1 MQYGK
6 TGNFKIKN
14 ELLNKKH
21 ILKLLVIFAVVI
33 KVFLNM
39 LKSLFNWKV
48 LLNLVIAIGIF
59 VGLVWLTFRWLEYHT
74 NHGQEIPVPNVVNK
88 SVHDAI
94 KILDDTGLEYE
105 VDSANYD
112 PKYRPFQV
120 LQIYPAPGSRV
131 KDGRT
136 VRLKVNPRTWA
147 QIAVPDV
154 INKYSGLAFQRLD
167 QVGLKIGDTIYEPS
181 IQKDALLR
189 ILYKGNAVNPGT
201 RLPRFSII
209 DVVVGTG
216 PMRNISIPNVVGL
229 SVKEARAVIT
239 KGMFEVGLVEHED
252 GSNDESDIIYYQDPA
267 AGDVR
272 DQGMQ
277 IDLWASKRTPAELRA
292 KVEQLNSIYRMKV
305 DTSLPPVRYEEV
317 HNEPSFDPPVAPAPV
332 PKRETPKPEPVKT
345 ETPKTQTTAPKST
358 VSGTEKPK
366 TSSSSPAT
374 GSTAKPAASTA
385 TGQQPAQK
393 PKAKKVVVE

>member
-1 MQYGK
+1 M
-6 TGNFKIKN
+6 
-14 ELLNKKH
+14 LNKKP
-21 ILKLLVIFAVVI
+21 ILKLLAIFAVVI
-33 KVFLNM
+33 KVILSM
-39 LKSLFNWKV
+39 LKSLFSWKV

-88 SVHDAI
+88 SIHDAV

-105 VDSANYD
+105 VDSTNYD

-189 ILYKGNAVNPGT
+189 ILYKGNAVNPGA
-201 RLPRFSII
+201 RLPRFSVI
-209 DVVVGTG
+209 DVVVGSG

-239 KGMFEVGLVEHED
+239 KSMFEVGLVEHED
-252 GSNDESDIIYYQDPA
+252 GNKDESDIIYYQDPA
-267 AGDVR
+267 SGDVR

-277 IDLWASKRTPAELRA
+277 IDLWASKKTPAELRA

-317 HNEPSFDPPVAPAPV
+317 HSEPSYVPPVAPPAP
-332 PKRETPKPEPVKT
+332 KKETPKAETVKT
-345 ETPKTQTTAPKST
+345 ETPKVQNTTPKPT
-358 VSGTEKPK
+358 ADKPK
-366 TSSSSPAT
+366 VSNNNQAGNTH
-374 GSTAKPAASTA
+374 KPAASTG
-385 TGQQPAQK
+385 TKEPVEK

>member
-1 MQYGK
+1 
-6 TGNFKIKN
+6 
-14 ELLNKKH
+14 
-21 ILKLLVIFAVVI
+21 
-33 KVFLNM
+33 M

-48 LLNLVIAIGIF
+48 LLNLVIAIGVF

-88 SVHDAI
+88 SVHDAV

-136 VRLKVNPRTWA
+136 VRLRVNPRTWA
-147 QIAVPDV
+147 PIVVPDV

-201 RLPRFSII
+201 KIPRFSII
-209 DVVVGTG
+209 DVVVGSG

-239 KGMFEVGLVEHED
+239 KSMFEVGLIEFED
-252 GSNDESDIIYYQDPA
+252 GGKDESDIIYYQDPA
-267 AGDVR
+267 SGDVR

-277 IDLWASKRTPAELRA
+277 IDLWASKKTPAELRA

-317 HNEPSFDPPVAPAPV
+317 HHEPTYEAPVVPAPAP
-332 PKRETPKPEPVKT
+332 KKETPKAEAPKT
-345 ETPKTQTTAPKST
+345 ETPKVQATTPKPA
-358 VSGTEKPK
+358 VSGSEKPK
-366 TSSSSPAT
+366 TSTNSPAT
-374 GSTAKPAASTA
+374 GSTAKPVA
-385 TGQQPAQK
+385 TGTTQPPAQK

>member
-1 MQYGK
+1 V
-6 TGNFKIKN
+6 
-14 ELLNKKH
+14 LNKKS
-21 ILKLLVIFAVVI
+21 ILKLLAIFAVII
-33 KVFLNM
+33 KVFLSM

-48 LLNLVIAIGIF
+48 LLNLVVAIGIF

-74 NHGQEIPVPNVVNK
+74 NHGQEIPVPNIVNK
-88 SVHDAI
+88 SVHDAV

-120 LQIYPAPGSRV
+120 LMVYPAPGSRV

-136 VRLKVNPRTWA
+136 VTLKVNPRTWA
-147 QIAVPDV
+147 PIAVPNV

-209 DVVVGTG
+209 DVVVGSG

-229 SVKEARAVIT
+229 TVKEARAVIT
-239 KGMFEVGLVEHED
+239 KSMFEVGLVEHED
-252 GSNDESDIIYYQDPA
+252 GSKDESDIIYYQDPA
-267 AGDVR
+267 SGDVR

-277 IDLWASKRTPAELRA
+277 IDLWASKKTPAELRG
-292 KVEQLNSIYRMKV
+292 KIEQLNSIYRMKV

-317 HNEPSFDPPVAPAPV
+317 NTEPSYEAPPVQAPAPR
-332 PKRETPKPEPVKT
+332 REIPKPEVPKT
-345 ETPKTQTTAPKST
+345 ETSRPQTTASKPAGQ
-358 VSGTEKPK
+358 GTEKPK
-366 TSSSSPAT
+366 TSSTPAT
-374 GSTAKPAASTA
+374 GNTAKPAAAA
-385 TGQQPAQK
+385 TTQQPAQK